1 MHTQQNEAN
10 SGGKHV
16 FKEGWFVHLT
26 YMNGT
31 KGQFTVIL

>member
-1 MHTQQNEAN
+1 MYTSQNEAN
-10 SGGKHV
+10 SGIKRV

-26 YMNGT
+26 HMNGT